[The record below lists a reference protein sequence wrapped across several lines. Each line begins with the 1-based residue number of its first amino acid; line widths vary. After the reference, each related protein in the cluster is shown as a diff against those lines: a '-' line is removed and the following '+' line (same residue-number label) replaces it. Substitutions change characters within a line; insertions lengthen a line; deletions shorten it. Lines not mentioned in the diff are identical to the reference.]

1 MIVDF
6 ITFYR
11 INPDGVLQMSA
22 NPSELTRTEDT
33 QGNQILPN
41 IKSSIIQQQVKACPR
56 SEHIMAA
63 ENQNALSKY
72 LEIAK
77 LSVFK
82 DEKTGVWK
90 DKIDSNS
97 ERGAVGHLNSG
108 KSVTRDEYYGRV
120 PEMHFPPVKVIMK
133 DPIYQNPNSFES
145 LIDIFRTIVA
155 KNKKREWIIIYS
167 DGVPFLLGKFYE
179 V

>member
-82 DEKTGVWK
+82 DG
-90 DKIDSNS
+90 
-97 ERGAVGHLNSG
+97 
-108 KSVTRDEYYGRV
+108 
-120 PEMHFPPVKVIMK
+120 
-133 DPIYQNPNSFES
+133 
-145 LIDIFRTIVA
+145 
-155 KNKKREWIIIYS
+155 
-167 DGVPFLLGKFYE
+167 
-179 V
+179 